1 MVQSVSRCPYQRQE
15 ELPMRNLIRNDNLG
29 KLILRLTVGTLILLH
44 GIFKLLHPESL
55 DSISKMLTVIHLPQ
69 AIAYGVFVGEV
80 IAPLMVVLGFY
91 SRLGGLLIFGN
102 MVFALM
108 LAHRAQLF
116 TLTANGGWALELQ
129 GFYLFSGLAVLF
141 LGSGRLALRPD

>member
-1 MVQSVSRCPYQRQE
+1 
-15 ELPMRNLIRNDNLG
+15 MRNLIRNDNLG

-44 GIFKLLHPESL
+44 GIFKILHPESL
-55 DSISKMLTVIHLPQ
+55 DSISKMLATINLPRPL
-69 AIAYGVFVGEV
+69 AYGVFLGEV
-80 IAPLMVVLGFY
+80 IAPLMVIVGFY

-102 MVFALM
+102 MMFALM

-141 LGSGRLALRPD
+141 LGSGRLALKPD

>member
-1 MVQSVSRCPYQRQE
+1 
-15 ELPMRNLIRNDNLG
+15 MRNPIRSDNLG
-29 KLILRLTVGTLILLH
+29 KLILRLTVGILILFH
-44 GIFKLLHPESL
+44 GVFKLLHPESL
-55 DSISKMLTVIHLPQ
+55 DSISKMLAAINLPQ
-69 AIAYGVFVGEV
+69 PVAYGVLVGEV
-80 IAPLMVVLGFY
+80 IAPIMVMVGFY
-91 SRLGGLLIFGN
+91 SRIGGLLIFGN
-102 MVFALM
+102 MMFALL

>member
-1 MVQSVSRCPYQRQE
+1 
-15 ELPMRNLIRNDNLG
+15 MRNPIRNDNLG
-29 KLILRLTVGTLILLH
+29 KLILRLTVGMLILLH

-55 DSISKMLTVIHLPQ
+55 DSISKMLAAIHLPRP
-69 AIAYGVFVGEV
+69 IAYGVFVGEV
-80 IAPLMVVLGFY
+80 IAPLMVILGLY

-108 LAHRAQLF
+108 LAHRTQLF
-116 TLTANGGWALELQ
+116 TLTANGGWALELK

>member
-1 MVQSVSRCPYQRQE
+1 
-15 ELPMRNLIRNDNLG
+15 MRNLIRNDNLG

-44 GIFKLLHPESL
+44 GIFKILHPESL
-55 DSISKMLTVIHLPQ
+55 DSISKMLATINLPRPL
-69 AIAYGVFVGEV
+69 AYGVFLGEV
-80 IAPLMVVLGFY
+80 IAPLMVIVGFY

-129 GFYLFSGLAVLF
+129 GFYLLSGLAVLF
-141 LGSGRLALRPD
+141 LGSGRLALKPD

>member
-1 MVQSVSRCPYQRQE
+1 
-15 ELPMRNLIRNDNLG
+15 MRNLVRNDNLG

-44 GIFKLLHPESL
+44 GIFKILHPESL
-55 DSISKMLTVIHLPQ
+55 DSISKMLATINLPRPL
-69 AIAYGVFVGEV
+69 AYGVFLGEV
-80 IAPLMVVLGFY
+80 IAPLMVIVGFY
-91 SRLGGLLIFGN
+91 SRLGGLLILGN

-141 LGSGRLALRPD
+141 LGSGRLALKPD

>member
-1 MVQSVSRCPYQRQE
+1 IE
-15 ELPMRNLIRNDNLG
+15 GGMRNPIRSDKLG
-29 KLILRLTVGTLILLH
+29 KLILRLTVGILILFH
-44 GIFKLLHPESL
+44 GVFKLLHPESL
-55 DSISKMLTVIHLPQ
+55 DSISKMLAAINLPQ
-69 AIAYGVFVGEV
+69 PVAYGVLVGEV
-80 IAPLMVVLGFY
+80 IAPIMVMVGFY
-91 SRLGGLLIFGN
+91 SRIGGLLIFGN
-102 MVFALM
+102 MMFALL